1 MSGALTFPPP
11 VSILPS
17 PGTISLAR
25 GIPAPE
31 TFPVAQLM
39 ECARRAVERHGRVAL
54 NYGEPQGFPPL
65 CEWVAERHGVAPE
78 QVLITPGS
86 IMGLSFVVRALS
98 HDSPRVAVE
107 APTYDRMVSLLQRL
121 GAEVVSLLRTRDG
134 IDIDGLRHACTGRHP
149 PDFLYVLPTFHNPTG
164 LTMSAGQRR
173 QLVELAVERGLVIV
187 EDDPYGLLRV
197 DGEPVTP
204 LHDLLN
210 AAGAGHLAVHL
221 SSFSKTVAPGL
232 RVGYVV
238 APPALVARLRELA
251 TEAYISPPM
260 LAQAQLYEYLRGG
273 YLEPH
278 LEELREFLRPR
289 RDALLDAFERRM
301 PAGARWTRPDGGYFL
316 WLELPEGIEADALAQ
331 RSAAAGVTIV
341 PGTGFFA
348 GRGGA
353 AGARLSFSFPPVAE
367 VRAGGERLAELVAA
381 A

>member
-1 MSGALTFPPP
+1 M
-11 VSILPS
+11 
-17 PGTISLAR
+17 
-25 GIPAPE
+25 
-31 TFPVAQLM
+31 
-39 ECARRAVERHGRVAL
+39 
-54 NYGEPQGFPPL
+54 
-65 CEWVAERHGVAPE
+65 
-78 QVLITPGS
+78 
-86 IMGLSFVVRALS
+86 S

-278 LEELREFLRPR
+278 LEELRAFLRPR

-316 WLELPEGIEADALAQ
+316 WLELPEGMEADALAQ